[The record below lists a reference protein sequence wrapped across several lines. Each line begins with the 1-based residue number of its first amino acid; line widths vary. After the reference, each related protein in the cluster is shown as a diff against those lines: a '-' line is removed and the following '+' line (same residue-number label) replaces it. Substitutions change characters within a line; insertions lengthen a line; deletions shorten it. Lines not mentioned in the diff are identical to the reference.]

1 MASETCLDG
10 GLQPIILCSGMGP
23 NPTQAEHTR
32 LGSIVGA
39 TNQMKQELQLMAL
52 EVIMNYTKMKHQPI

>member
-32 LGSIVGA
+32 LGSSGGNKPNEA
-39 TNQMKQELQLMAL
+39 RGTTNG
-52 EVIMNYTKMKHQPI
+52 P